1 LIVTLL
7 GESMPKI
14 KIEIDATSSELIEI
28 ILGLAKA
35 SVAKSGTK
43 SVNQRRAGKLRTARI
58 MRHKKVPKPQATK
71 PKAVHETRGRRWRK
85 KEERWLEDYIKTNA
99 VSRAVI
105 EDAFYAEFGYRR
117 SFSSLNGKAFD
128 LRKK

>member
-1 LIVTLL
+1 
-7 GESMPKI
+7 MPKI
-14 KIEIDATSSELIEI
+14 KIEIDATGSELIEI

-35 SVAKSGTK
+35 SVTKSDNK
-43 SVNQRRAGKLRTARI
+43 SVNQRRVDKLRATRI
-58 MRHKKVPKPQATK
+58 ERHKKMPKQQATK
-71 PKAVHETRGRRWRK
+71 PKTKRPQLGPSRRWRK

-99 VSRAVI
+99 VTRVVI
-105 EDAFYAEFGYRR
+105 EDAFYAKFGFRR